1 MSADLFLVMYSV
13 QRAYNHNCMLT
24 HRPGTFVMCTVSRD
38 RTARGVGVGGG
49 GVRVFSTCCC
59 TLLPRD
65 NFCLNL
71 IGVVF
76 IGF

>member
-49 GVRVFSTCCC
+49 GCVFSVHAAV
-59 TLLPRD
+59 LY
-65 NFCLNL
+65 CLG
-71 IGVVF
+71 IIFV
-76 IGF
+76 